1 VSAEEQC
8 RSGSHPRQTFIPSAL
23 AREYLPIAIGGASRP
38 PLARRN
44 LTGGGIVAGSR
55 LRSAV
60 LSLGQLPSPVA
71 MGEGLGM
78 RVSAERQQPCYQPIP
93 TLSGRNGTGYPLAG
107 GAGDEGRCRASARV
121 SIDVPLP
128 ENPKPVRKKTKLVAL
143 QHAR

>member
-71 MGEGLGM
+71 MGEGWGM
-78 RVSAERQQPCYQPIP
+78 RGSAERQQPRYQPIP
-93 TLSGRNGTGYPLAG
+93 TPVSRRNGTGYPL
-107 GAGDEGRCRASARV
+107 GDGWGVRATRHDSDV
-121 SIDVPLP
+121 SGLAMRGPS
-128 ENPKPVRKKTKLVAL
+128 
-143 QHAR
+143 